1 MRDKNKPIYM
11 NKLLVFLFL
20 FLVVSL
26 NAQETVKVG
35 LIFDQTRVTGVL
47 KNFEENVKAELNQL
61 LQYRYDLSFKRY
73 DGQDEPS
80 IMLSNIYQAY
90 QDNDIVVSL
99 GLISSQIIA
108 KSQEFEKP
116 TILAI
121 VMDSKLADYPKT
133 NEGTSGVANLVYI
146 ESPFNIARDLSALYQ
161 VRPFKELAIVYET
174 DFGEEGRD
182 LLENLVRINLE
193 ASEINID
200 LYLMDNIISG
210 QATFAEDTDAVYV
223 FPVSGKTDDEI
234 KRVFDI
240 INDQKIPS
248 ASLLGDDYIYFGAL
262 MGYETAQ
269 NFSLIP
275 RRIALNTLKILEGK
289 DAGSIGVEID
299 TYNENLYLNMDA
311 ARKIGVYPDFEM
323 IAKSTVIN
331 LLEDN
336 EDRKLS
342 LRTAIAEALR
352 TNLDI
357 LVSRYDRDIQ
367 NNEIGVALADQLPQL
382 DVSAS
387 LLVVDDITAL
397 SYQGAQGEINWLGSA
412 NVSQVIFSE
421 PILANIAI
429 QKILAKGDEYD
440 LQQTQLDI
448 IIEVA
453 ESYLNVLQA
462 KTNLSI
468 QQKNVEVTKENYNIS
483 KSKNALGYVGASDL
497 YRWEAELAN
506 TNIQLNVA
514 VASVKQAKFRLNQLL
529 NRPINEPFSVTDER
543 LEDQLL
549 LITDGRLDQ
558 INDYGQLERYTSF
571 LVNFSKDKLPSMKR
585 LEANIAAS
593 ERLKRSRERAFYLPS
608 IALNG
613 SMNRVLGKSKVPEV
627 FTELDNVTTWN
638 IGVGLSYPIFQ
649 GNARRRL
656 LDQSELQLQQLG
668 ATKQNVQNQ
677 LELRTRS
684 NMENIYVAFTRIG
697 LSFQAAQAANKNF
710 QIVQDAYNQGQVNIT
725 ALIDA
730 QNSNLQTEL
739 NAINALYTFILEFLN
754 LERSIGFFYFLAS
767 EEERNQFFQESNQ
780 FLLKK

>member
-1 MRDKNKPIYM
+1 MKN
-11 NKLLVFLFL
+11 LVVFLFL
-20 FLVVSL
+20 FLVINL
-26 NAQETVKVG
+26 NAQESIKIG
-35 LIFDQTRVTGVL
+35 LVFDHTRATGVL

-61 LQYRYDLSFKRY
+61 LQYRFDLSFKSY
-73 DGQDEPS
+73 DGQDDQS
-80 IMLSNIYQAY
+80 IMLTNISQAY
-90 QDNDIVVSL
+90 QDNDVVVSL
-99 GLISSQIIA
+99 GFLSSQLFI
-108 KSQEFEKP
+108 QEQQFEKP
-116 TILAI
+116 TILAVI
-121 VMDSKLADYPKT
+121 TDPKLAELPKT
-133 NEGTSGVANLVYI
+133 DNGTSGVSNLVYI
-146 ESPFNIARDLSALYQ
+146 ESPFNIARDLSTLYD
-161 VRPFKELAIVYET
+161 VKAFKELAVVYET
-174 DFGEEGRD
+174 DFGEEGRA

-193 ASEINID
+193 ASEINTS
-200 LYLMDNIISG
+200 LYLMDDILSG
-210 QATFAEDTDAVYV
+210 QTTFAESTDAVYV
-223 FPVSGKTDDEI
+223 FPASGKPDDEI
-234 KRVFDI
+234 KRIFDA
-240 INDQKIPS
+240 INAQKLPS
-248 ASLLGDDYIYFGAL
+248 VSLLGEDYISFGAF

-299 TYNENLYLNMDA
+299 TYNENLYLNMAA

-323 IAKSTVIN
+323 IARSTVLN
-331 LLEDN
+331 LLEDD

-342 LRTAIAEALR
+342 LQSAIAEALR
-352 TNLDI
+352 NNLDI
-357 LVSRYDRDIQ
+357 VVSRYDRDIQ
-367 NNEIGVALADQLPQL
+367 DNEIGIALADQLPQV

-387 LLVVDDITAL
+387 LSVVDEITAL

-429 QKILAKGDEYD
+429 QKILTKGAEYE

-448 IIEVA
+448 IVEVA
-453 ESYLNVLQA
+453 ESYLNILQA

-506 TNIQLNVA
+506 TNIQLNSA
-514 VASVKQAKFRLNQLL
+514 VATVKQAKFRLNQLL
-529 NRPINEPFSVTDER
+529 NRPIDEPFSVTNER

-549 LITDGRLDQ
+549 LITDGRLDR
-558 INDYGQLERYTSF
+558 INDYGQLDRYTSF
-571 LVNFSKDKLPSMKR
+571 LVDFSKDRLPSMKQ

-593 ERLKRSRERAFYLPS
+593 ERLRLSRERAFYLPS
-608 IALNG
+608 LAVSG
-613 SMNRVLGKSKVPEV
+613 SVNRVLGKSGVPEV

-638 IGVGLSYPIFQ
+638 VGVGLSYPIFQ
-649 GNARRRL
+649 GNARRRQ
-656 LDQSELQLQQLG
+656 LDKSELQLQQLS

-684 NMENIYVAFTRIG
+684 NMENIYVAFTRMD
-697 LSFQAAQAANKNF
+697 LSAQAAVSANKNF

-739 NAINALYTFILEFLN
+739 NATNAVYTFILEFLN

-767 EEERNQFFQESNQ
+767 EEERNQFFQASNE